1 MLLKQQAIKC
11 LLSKITYNTLK
22 SLSNKQIKL
31 FCGSSWKPN
40 DLQWKSNIFFLILWP
55 MSTFPIVVPITWL
68 TLFLNISRFDWQKA
82 SGMSALNQFA
92 GGRPRPRSLIL
103 FIINY
108 ISEFSLV
115 SSSLIPRCRRWDPT
129 LIPQWYQLIKIEFY
143 LKYHGNSF

>member
-11 LLSKITYNTLK
+11 LVSKITYNTLK

-31 FCGSSWKPN
+31 FYGSSWKPN
-40 DLQWKSNIFFLILWP
+40 DLQWKSNAFFLILWP

-68 TLFLNISRFDWQKA
+68 SLFLNISRFDWQKA

-92 GGRPRPRSLIL
+92 GGRPPPPLSNPLHYQLSLRVL
-103 FIINY
+103 FSVLPANPP
-108 ISEFSLV
+108 V
-115 SSSLIPRCRRWDPT
+115 PQMGPT
-129 LIPQWYQLIKIEFY
+129 LIPQWNLIKNEFY